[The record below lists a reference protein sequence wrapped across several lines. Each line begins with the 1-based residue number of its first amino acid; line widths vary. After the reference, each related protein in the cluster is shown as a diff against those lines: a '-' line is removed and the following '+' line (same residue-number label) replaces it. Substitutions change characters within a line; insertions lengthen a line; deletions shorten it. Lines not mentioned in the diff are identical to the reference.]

1 MGDGIAITR
10 ADSTGVPPPSAAQYR
25 VGHGEPDG
33 RPFRLSFLLHLDSD
47 QPPAA
52 AYRDAI
58 RLFVVAEELGYDC
71 GWVIQRHF
79 RQGNEHV
86 SSPLVMLAAIAQ
98 HTTRIGLGTGVL
110 VLPLADPLAVAED
123 AALLDSLS
131 AGRLQLGVG
140 SGPFPMAWEAFGRDP
155 SERHRLFDDSVRRL
169 HAILEGA
176 PLNSAGE
183 VLHPPAAGLRSRVWQ
198 ATTSDP
204 SHAVEAATDTA
215 RAGDGLQF
223 SRAKLKGQTASDQ
236 AALIEAYR
244 GAWVPNGSG
253 AQPCGSAK
261 PRVQVSRALYP
272 HKDRRSAIDAVTAGV
287 RRWQT
292 WLPPERGLSGLS
304 VEEFITQDQTLIGP
318 AETIAEGLSADPAL
332 VHVTDL
338 LVSFVPGVPDF
349 AEHVRLLA
357 ASAHDIAPLLGWH
370 PADAA
375 IAQSAPPG
383 SGRVAP
389 RRPRSLY

>member
-1 MGDGIAITR
+1 MASLTAGHSSCRSCSISTAI
-10 ADSTGVPPPSAAQYR
+10 S
-25 VGHGEPDG
+25 
-33 RPFRLSFLLHLDSD
+33 RP
-47 QPPAA
+47 QPPTATPSE
-52 AYRDAI
+52 
-58 RLFVVAEELGYDC
+58 LFVIAEELGYDC

-86 SSPLVMLAAIAQ
+86 SSPLVMLAAIAE

-110 VLPLADPLAVAED
+110 VLPLADPLTVAED

-131 AGRLQLGVG
+131 GGRLQLGVG

-155 SERHRLFDDSVRRL
+155 SQRHRLFDASVRRL
-169 HAILEGA
+169 HEVLEGA

-183 VLHPPAAGLRSRVWQ
+183 ILHPPAGGLCGRIWQ
-198 ATTSDP
+198 ATTSAP
-204 SHAVEAATDTA
+204 SHAVEAATAAA

-236 AALIEAYR
+236 SALIEAYR
-244 GAWVPNGSG
+244 GAWASSGSR
-253 AQPCGSAK
+253 AQPFGWAK
-261 PRVQVSRALYP
+261 PRVQVSRAVYP
-272 HKDRRSAIDAVTAGV
+272 HKDRRTAINAVTAGV

-292 WLPPERGLSGLS
+292 WLPPERGVAGLS

-318 AETIAEGLSADPAL
+318 AESIAEGLAADPAL

-349 AEHVRLLA
+349 AEHVRLLTA
-357 ASAHDIAPLLGWH
+357 AAQDIAPLLGWH

-375 IAQSAPPG
+375 IAQIAPPG
-383 SGRVAP
+383 SGHVDP
-389 RRPRSLY
+389 RRRRTTGI